1 MNMQKHEISIE
12 KDYEIIQQK
21 VEALESKVAKLT

>member
-1 MNMQKHEISIE
+1 MQKHEISIE